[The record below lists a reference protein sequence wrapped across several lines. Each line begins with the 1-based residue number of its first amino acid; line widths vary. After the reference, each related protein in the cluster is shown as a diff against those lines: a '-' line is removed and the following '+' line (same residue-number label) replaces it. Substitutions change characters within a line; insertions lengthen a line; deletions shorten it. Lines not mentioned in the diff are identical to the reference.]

1 LRFLLRDWRLRCAF
15 LQDTSLDELQS
26 GLSRLQTDAEARRD
40 ALQALVR
47 DNFERF
53 ISCKGTIDHVLA
65 VLRRGEGGP
74 PAGEGRRAAAAAAAA
89 AESAQ
94 TVVS

>member
-1 LRFLLRDWRLRCAF
+1 
-15 LQDTSLDELQS
+15 
-26 GLSRLQTDAEARRD
+26 
-40 ALQALVR
+40 VR

>member
-1 LRFLLRDWRLRCAF
+1 M
-15 LQDTSLDELQS
+15 
-26 GLSRLQTDAEARRD
+26 
-40 ALQALVR
+40 R

-53 ISCKGTIDHVLA
+53 ISCKSTIDHVLS

-74 PAGEGRRAAAAAAAA
+74 PAGEGKRAAAAAAAA

-94 TVVS
+94 TVVRCCVCVILLASLPLSMFRPRPARSA

>member
-1 LRFLLRDWRLRCAF
+1 M
-15 LQDTSLDELQS
+15 
-26 GLSRLQTDAEARRD
+26 
-40 ALQALVR
+40 R

-53 ISCKGTIDHVLA
+53 ISCKSTIDHVLS

-74 PAGEGRRAAAAAAAA
+74 PAGEGKRAAAAAAAA

-94 TVVS
+94 TVVRLRATCGLFFALPWR